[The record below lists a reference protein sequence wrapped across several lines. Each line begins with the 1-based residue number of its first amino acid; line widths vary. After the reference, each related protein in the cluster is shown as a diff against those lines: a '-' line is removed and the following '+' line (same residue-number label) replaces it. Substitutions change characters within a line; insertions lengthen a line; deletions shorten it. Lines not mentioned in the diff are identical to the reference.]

1 MPRLSAHLLS
11 ACFLLSGL
19 ALTIH
24 SYGNPIKNNKTG
36 ENPITLKIR
45 NEGWYLLNYEFDRYI
60 CTHNEIGSGSII
72 SGSLLMG
79 RSTSY
84 PIYDTNPTG
93 LQCRVKVCPT
103 PCYESFTHY
112 YTITKSTTIR
122 CSGNIF
128 TFNCDLY

>member
-1 MPRLSAHLLS
+1 MKKSHIQLLS
-11 ACFLLSGL
+11 VTLMLSGL
-19 ALTIH
+19 TFITEAVC
-24 SYGNPIKNNKTG
+24 NNIPYRTG
-36 ENPITLKIR
+36 ENLITLKIR

-60 CTHNEIGSGSII
+60 CTHNEIGTGSII

-84 PIYDTNPTG
+84 PVYDTNPTG

-122 CSGNIF
+122 CSGTIF
-128 TFNCDLY
+128 SFNCDIY